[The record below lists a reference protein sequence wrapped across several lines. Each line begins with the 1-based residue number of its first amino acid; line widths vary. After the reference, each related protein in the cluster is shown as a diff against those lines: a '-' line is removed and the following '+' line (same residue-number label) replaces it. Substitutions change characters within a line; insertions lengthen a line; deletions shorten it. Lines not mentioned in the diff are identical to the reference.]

1 MGDLYFGY
9 PDGSSYKYDG
19 VLLAASLTLDG
30 KNIPDYL
37 PRFEIPMSV
46 DAEISVE
53 MDLNVPLFEKL
64 CGVDLSHGKDVG
76 SMSLVGTMPYREQVR
91 KHKKRRIN
99 KKWAKKYGYVTKFRK
114 VTIEDVTCEQRMDG
128 PDIVGEWKGYLVR

>member
-1 MGDLYFGY
+1 MAALYFGY
-9 PDGSSYKYDG
+9 PDGSSYKYDEG
-19 VLLAASLTLDG
+19 LLAASLTLDG

-46 DAEISVE
+46 DAEISCE

-64 CGVDLSHGKDVG
+64 VGVDLSRGRDMCN
-76 SMSLVGTMPYREQVR
+76 MSLIGKAPYQEQVR

-99 KKWAKKYGYVTKFRK
+99 KKWAKRYGYITKFRQ
-114 VTIEDVTCEQRMDG
+114 VIIEDVTCEQHMDG
-128 PDIVGEWKGYLVR
+128 PDIVGEWKGYLV